1 MRLAFE
7 NDYKWMELSLRV
19 FRMAE
24 SYLENSRDTAL
35 VFMEEVY
42 LIIKNARELKGISM
56 PDMQTIKL
64 FKIISEGIGKYMN
77 DIDTDLTVM
86 SDDFLYFKKS
96 LLMNKVTCE
105 RIKANIDGNISE
117 YLRNV
122 VDLEKRII
130 KLCERNRVEM
140 EKLHFMVVLT
150 DDIIDCLKKTVFE
163 AKSSYL
169 DDIRN
174 YTEKIGY
181 ILKSYD
187 YEPSLAY
194 YIFYY
199 AYFQKYLGNKG
210 TARYALDKFRRTGV
224 DIKNFSVVIQRL
236 YVEVSEF

>member
-1 MRLAFE
+1 
-7 NDYKWMELSLRV
+7 
-19 FRMAE
+19 MAE
-24 SYLENSRDTAL
+24 SYLEYSRDTAL

-42 LIIKNARELKGISM
+42 LIIKNAQEQKGISM
-56 PDMQTIKL
+56 PDMQIIRL
-64 FKIISEGIGKYMN
+64 FKIISEGIGKYMS
-77 DIDTDLTVM
+77 DIDNELTEM
-86 SDDFLYFKKS
+86 SDDFLYVKKS
-96 LLMNKVTCE
+96 LLMNKVTYE
-105 RIKANIDGNISE
+105 RIKVTIDGNISE

-130 KLCERNRVEM
+130 KLCERNREER

-150 DDIIDCLKKTVFE
+150 DDIIDYIKKTDLE

-174 YTEKIGY
+174 YTEQIGY

-199 AYFQKYLGNKG
+199 AYFQKYLGNMG

-236 YVEVSEF
+236 YVEVSES